1 MTSNTTLT
9 ICGTALLAALAGS
22 VVALALHGTI
32 AGGDALA
39 FLGGIVTLAGGIISH
54 ALGVSA
60 GAKAATSTN
69 ATPAA
74 KP

>member
-1 MTSNTTLT
+1 MSSSTTLT
-9 ICGTALLAALAGS
+9 ICGTALLAGLAGA

-39 FLGGIVTLAGGIISH
+39 FLGGIVTLAGGIIAH

-60 GAKAATSTN
+60 GATAASGTT
-69 ATPAA
+69 TTT